1 MTTSDLHTLT
11 GAYALHALDEDERG
25 RFERHAADC
34 EACAQEV
41 RELTATAARLGLAEA
56 AVTAPELKTRVM
68 RHISTVRQEA
78 PLTAPSEPAEPSTA
92 AAPPEPAIRRLRR
105 GRGLSRW
112 ALAACVA
119 AAAAFG
125 GTAVWQHDRAREAQ
139 NQARDA
145 ERRTADLTAVLA
157 APDAKSRTARLA
169 GGAGGTVVV
178 SAGRDKAVF
187 ISSRMPKPPSGKV
200 YQLWFDDAGTMRS
213 AGLMDPHRTS
223 EAVLLDGKLAKAS
236 GMGITVEPAGGSA
249 RPTSAPLALL
259 DFPA

>member
-41 RELTATAARLGLAEA
+41 RELTATAARLGLAETTVA
-56 AVTAPELKTRVM
+56 APEFKDRVM
-68 RHISTVRQEA
+68 RHITTVRQEA
-78 PLTAPSEPAEPSTA
+78 PRTAPSTPATPP
-92 AAPPEPAIRRLRR
+92 APDLRR
-105 GRGLSRW
+105 ARRARGLSRW
-112 ALAACVA
+112 ALAACAA

-125 GTAVWQHDRAREAQ
+125 GTAVWQHERAQEAQ

-178 SAGRDKAVF
+178 SASRDKAVF
-187 ISSRMPKPPSGKV
+187 ISSGMAKPPSGKV
-200 YQLWFDDAGTMRS
+200 YQLWFDDAGSMRS
-213 AGLMDPHRTS
+213 AGLMDPQRTS
-223 EAVLLDGKLAKAS
+223 EAVLLDGNLAKAS

-259 DFPA
+259 NFPS

>member
-41 RELTATAARLGLAEA
+41 RELTATAARLGLAETTVA
-56 AVTAPELKTRVM
+56 APELKDRVM
-68 RHISTVRQEA
+68 RHITTVRQEA
-78 PLTAPSEPAEPSTA
+78 PRTAPSTPATPP
-92 AAPPEPAIRRLRR
+92 APDLRR
-105 GRGLSRW
+105 ARRARGLSRW
-112 ALAACVA
+112 ALAACAA

-125 GTAVWQHDRAREAQ
+125 GTAVWQHERAQEAQ

-178 SAGRDKAVF
+178 SASRDKAVF
-187 ISSRMPKPPSGKV
+187 ISSGMAKPPSGKV
-200 YQLWFDDAGTMRS
+200 YQLWFDDAGSMRS
-213 AGLMDPHRTS
+213 AGLMDPQRTS
-223 EAVLLDGKLAKAS
+223 EAVLLDGNLAKAS

-259 DFPA
+259 NFPS